1 MQEVFKKITDEL
13 NKFIDSRDARI
24 NTNQNYNGSGG
35 FSKAIEIVNQV
46 ASEVGGGVCKHKY
59 HRTIDDVR
67 IYQLMSASEAREKSS
82 GNISRTCQ
90 SELQAA
96 MEYIYNSVN
105 DGKTECWCYTYLHE
119 QCINK
124 LRELGYDVS
133 NHSTQREGTLFKISW
148 SKGGRKLLIKTY
160 KKL

>member
-1 MQEVFKKITDEL
+1 MPDWKEHFESMIEAAYNKVETPDGVNPFK
-13 NKFIDSRDARI
+13 RQDA
-24 NTNQNYNGSGG
+24 
-35 FSKAIEIVNQV
+35 
-46 ASEVGGGVCKHKY
+46 
-59 HRTIDDVR
+59 

-82 GNISRTCQ
+82 ENISRTCQ

-133 NHSTQREGTLFKISW
+133 NHSTQRDGTLFKIKW
-148 SKGGRKLLIKTY
+148 
-160 KKL
+160 